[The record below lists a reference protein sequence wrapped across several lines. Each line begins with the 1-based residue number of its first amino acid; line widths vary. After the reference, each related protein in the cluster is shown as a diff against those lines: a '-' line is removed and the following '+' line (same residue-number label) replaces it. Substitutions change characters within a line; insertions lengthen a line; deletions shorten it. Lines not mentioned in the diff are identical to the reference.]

1 MAKIKTKI
9 ELSEK
14 DLLDLI
20 TEKYNIKRE
29 NAQIN
34 VSEYDG
40 SAREPSW
47 VAIIVEGESAIEKE
61 NER

>member
-40 SAREPSW
+40 DLREPSW

>member
-40 SAREPSW
+40 SAREPSY
-47 VAIIVEGESAIEKE
+47 VIVIVEGESAIEKE

>member
-40 SAREPSW
+40 YLREPSW

>member
-34 VSEYDG
+34 VSEYD
-40 SAREPSW
+40 SDLREPSW